1 MWDTVIG
8 VLQSPELLEREL
20 ESLANPNSTT
30 REALEAE
37 LAQMRDRL
45 ETLPREERRL
55 MEGYRK
61 GLYPDYMMREEMDR
75 VSRERAA
82 AEQSSRELETQL
94 ALPAPLITSGSTI
107 IAKRDRLRSGVS
119 QYLMSA
125 DDGQG

>member
-1 MWDTVIG
+1 
-8 VLQSPELLEREL
+8 
-20 ESLANPNSTT
+20 
-30 REALEAE
+30 
-37 LAQMRDRL
+37 
-45 ETLPREERRL
+45 